1 MNYWQKRQAEI
12 QARLVKRSERK
23 IKKQMISYYAQ
34 AAEKVLSDFEA
45 VYNQILKQ
53 QSEGKQVTPALLY
66 QLDRY
71 WQAQAQL
78 RAELRK
84 LGEKQI
90 SLLTKEFELAFF
102 DIYFALGIEGGQE
115 FNTVDTAMV
124 KQLIN
129 STWVLDGKTFSQRV
143 WENTERLVETLNEQL
158 IHVVATGKKTSEL
171 KRALME
177 RFNVSYN
184 RANTLVR
191 TELCHIQTEAAKTRY
206 ESYGV
211 QYFEVLVDPDEHTCD
226 KCKELIG
233 KRFPING
240 ASPLPVHP
248 NERCTIIPIIE

>member
-1 MNYWQKRQAEI
+1 MNYWQKRQTEI
-12 QARLVKRSERK
+12 QEKLVKKSERK
-23 IKKQMISYYAQ
+23 IKKQMIEYYAG
-34 AAEKVLSDFEA
+34 AAEKVIADFEA
-45 VYNQILKQ
+45 VYNKILKQ
-53 QSEGKQVTPALLY
+53 QSEGKEVTPALLY

-90 SLLTKEFELAFF
+90 ALLTKEFELAFF
-102 DIYFALGIEGGQE
+102 DIYFALGIEGAQA
-115 FNTVDTAMV
+115 FNTIDSAMV
-124 KQLIN
+124 QQLIN
-129 STWVLDGKTFSQRV
+129 STWVLDGKNLSQRV

-158 IHVVATGKKTSEL
+158 VHVVATGKKTTEL
-171 KRALME
+171 KHALME

-191 TELCHIQTEAAKTRY
+191 TELCHVQTEAAKKRY
-206 ESYGV
+206 EDYGV
-211 QYFEVLVDPDEHTCD
+211 KYFEVLVDEDARTCD

-248 NERCTIIPIIE
+248 NERCCIIPIIE